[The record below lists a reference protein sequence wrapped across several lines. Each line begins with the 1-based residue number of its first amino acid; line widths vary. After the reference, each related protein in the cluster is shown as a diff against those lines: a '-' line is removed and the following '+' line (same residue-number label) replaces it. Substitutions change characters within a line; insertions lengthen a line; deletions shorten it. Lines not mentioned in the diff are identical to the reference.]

1 MKALNKNEEIN
12 ILIVDDNTQNIQVIG
27 QILWQKNYNVIFATS
42 GNEALKV
49 LENNSGFDLILLDIL
64 MPQMSGFE
72 VCVRIRE
79 KPELN
84 NIPIIFLTAKADKQ
98 SIVDGF
104 RKGANDYVIKP
115 FHEEELL
122 LRVETQLKL
131 KKQNEKIE
139 NYNAELVKEVS
150 MKTVE
155 LKKAHSQLEKLEYA
169 KNNFLALISHELRTP
184 LNIINGFVEILLG
197 TSGDASQIE
206 SLTILKKTTN
216 RLISLSKTA
225 LLITEIQMGNYTFE
239 KKEVVLHE
247 ACDHAAKLL
256 NEELDGNPLEYHI
269 IANQDNITIK
279 GEYDLIVN
287 MLKLII
293 ENSAEAAKNDC
304 RVKFYL
310 IKKENETLVEVHDN
324 GPGFTNLDLT
334 NLFEIFS
341 KKGPNPSHEGF
352 GLSLAAVKLS
362 MDLHGG
368 EVSAKNL
375 PDGGACVRL
384 NFVN

>member
-1 MKALNKNEEIN
+1 MKALYKNEEIN